1 MINSNYRKLNQS
13 VKESINGYIF
23 ILPALLIIGVFF
35 INPAIKLFSLA
46 YTDYNL
52 MSGKGSFVGFDNF
65 KRLLTNEDFLNSLSV
80 TLRLAIFI
88 VPVQTLIAMIMAVII
103 NQKLKGINIFR
114 TIYFIPA
121 IVSFVA
127 VAITWKQIYNPTFGL
142 ANTILGIFNLG
153 PYQFLSSKSQA
164 LVSVAITCIWK
175 SWGYF
180 MVIFLSGL
188 QDIPG
193 EINEACKIDGAN
205 PVQKFF
211 YITVPML
218 KKTTLFVV
226 VITTMDAIKLFIP
239 AFTMTGGGPLGS
251 TDTTV
256 HYIWRQ
262 AFRLQQ
268 VGPATAMSTV
278 LFVIIVVITMIQLK
292 LEGKND

>member
-1 MINSNYRKLNQS
+1 MTYVKNQKLN
-13 VKESINGYIF
+13 KTAIESLNGYLF
-23 ILPALLIIGVFF
+23 ILPALLVIGIFF

-52 MSGKGSFVGFDNF
+52 MSGKGGFIGLENF
-65 KRLLTNEDFLNSLSV
+65 KSLFTNEDFLNSLSV
-80 TLRLAIFI
+80 TLKLAIFI
-88 VPVQTLIAMIMAVII
+88 VPIQTLIAMIMAVFV
-103 NQKLKGINIFR
+103 NQKLKGIKIFR

-142 ANTILGIFNLG
+142 ANTILGVFNLG

-164 LVSVAITCIWK
+164 LISVGITCIWK

-193 EINEACKIDGAN
+193 EVNEACKIDGAN
-205 PVQKFF
+205 SIQRFIF
-211 YITVPML
+211 ITVPML
-218 KKTTLFVV
+218 RKTTLFVV

-239 AFTMTGGGPLGS
+239 AFTMTSGGPLGS

-268 VGPATAMSTV
+268 VGPAAAMSTV
-278 LFVIIVVITMIQLK
+278 LFVIIVVITIIQLK